1 MPRVPTYDS
10 FQVSPNAL
18 PEVRQTDPGS
28 AEFAKVAGRQTQEFG
43 KALTDFGGAMNKIA
57 MAEQEEVDQAR
68 VQEQYTRLSKAA
80 NASLYSDGGVMG
92 LSGSQAVGAADK
104 WSVDYDKVASELSG
118 ELHPRQAQKFQKIVQ
133 VTKRAYHDNVMRHE
147 YRQAQSYKD
156 ETGKAAI
163 DQALENAGAS
173 YQDGETV
180 DLQLGLARGVLLQR
194 PEYLGASP
202 EVRKR
207 VDEALEGSFHAR
219 VVTAALDA
227 GNTGY
232 AKTWFDANKDRIP
245 LDMRGKVEKQ
255 IKPAT
260 DFAEGK
266 ALALEAQRKVTAG
279 TSVLEVESWLAE
291 KASTKESHNVAQSM
305 MTQYQDAQRRQDAK
319 VQGSY
324 LERFE
329 LAPSHKTFTAIM
341 GDRGFQSMEPEARGK
356 LVKYMRSELEQAGD
370 KARAGQN
377 DKFRSPETYEK
388 FLTALESPTF
398 ATMSRQEIY
407 NLRPEIG
414 PELTGKLLVEHK
426 DATTRAA
433 GTAKFQIDKDLIAEA
448 MPKDLLQKTPSAK
461 EKANTYRGIVETEL
475 IAWKQTNPGKLPT
488 LDEQK
493 AIVRSA
499 NAEYV
504 DIGWFNTTVHAYDLK
519 EGRPSAVPKDFF
531 DALKAKGAKDA
542 EIVAAWALK
551 GRK

>member
-28 AEFAKVAGRQTQEFG
+28 ADFARVAGRQTQELG
-43 KALTDFGGAMNKIA
+43 KALSGFGSEMNKIA

-68 VQEQYTRLSKAA
+68 LQEQYTRLSKAA
-80 NASLYSDGGVMG
+80 NASLYGDGGVMG

-118 ELHPRQAQKFQKIVQ
+118 ELHPRQAEKFQKIVQ

-147 YRQAQSYKD
+147 FKQAQSYKD
-156 ETGKAAI
+156 DAGKAAI
-163 DQALENAGAS
+163 DQALENAGAN
-173 YQDGETV
+173 YQDGQTV
-180 DLQLGLARGVLLQR
+180 DLQMGLARGVLLQR
-194 PEYLGASP
+194 PEYLGASA
-202 EVRKR
+202 EVRQR
-207 VDEALEGSFHAR
+207 MDAALEGSFHAR

-227 GNTGY
+227 GNSSY

-266 ALALEAQRKVTAG
+266 ALALEAQRKITAG
-279 TSVLEVESWLAE
+279 EPVLGVESWLAE
-291 KASTKESHNVAQSM
+291 KASSKESHNVAQGM
-305 MTQYQDAQRRQDAK
+305 MREYQDAQRRQDAH
-319 VQGSY
+319 VQGGF

-329 LAPSHKTFTAIM
+329 LAPTRKSMLGIL
-341 GDRGFQSMEPEARGK
+341 GDRGFQAMEPEARGK
-356 LVKYMRSELEQAGD
+356 LVKYMRSELEQADD
-370 KARAGQN
+370 KARARQN
-377 DKFRSPETYEK
+377 DKFKSPEAFDK
-388 FLTALESPTF
+388 FLTTLESPTF
-398 ATMSRQEIY
+398 GAMSRQEIY

-414 PELTGKLLVEHK
+414 PELTGKLLTEHK
-426 DATTRAA
+426 DAATRTTR
-433 GTAKFQIDKDLIAEA
+433 FQIDKDLLNEA
-448 MPKDLLQKTPSAK
+448 VPKELLQKQNKDKLNA
-461 EKANTYRGIVETEL
+461 YHGIVETEL
-475 IAWKQTNPGKLPT
+475 IKWKQANPGKAPT

-493 AIVRSA
+493 KIARSA

-504 DIGWFNTTVHAYDLK
+504 DVGWFNTKVHAYDLK
-519 EGRPSAVPKDFF
+519 EGRTSAVPKDFF

-542 EIVAAWALK
+542 EILAAWTLK
-551 GRK
+551 QKGAK

>member
-28 AEFAKVAGRQTQEFG
+28 AEFARVAGRQAQDFG
-43 KALTDFGGAMNKIA
+43 KALTGFGSEMNKLA
-57 MAEQEEVDQAR
+57 VAEQDEIDQAR
-68 VQEQYTRLSKAA
+68 LQEQYTRLSKAA
-80 NASLYSDGGVMG
+80 NASLYGDGGVMG

-147 YRQAQSYKD
+147 FRQAQSYKD

-163 DQALENAGAS
+163 DQALENAGAN
-173 YQDGETV
+173 YQDGQTV
-180 DLQLGLARGVLLQR
+180 DLQLGLARGVMLGR

-202 EVRKR
+202 EVRQR
-207 VDEALEGSFHAR
+207 MDAALEGSFHSR

-266 ALALEAQRKVTAG
+266 ALALEAQRKVAAG
-279 TSVLEVESWLAE
+279 EPVLAVESWLAE
-291 KASTKESHNVAQSM
+291 KASSKESHNVAQGM
-305 MTQYQDAQRRQDAK
+305 MAQYQDAQRRQDAH
-319 VQGSY
+319 VQGGF

-329 LAPSHKTFTAIM
+329 MAPTRKSMLGIL

-356 LVKYMRSELEQAGD
+356 LVKYMRSELEQADD
-370 KARAGQN
+370 KARARQN
-377 DKFRSPETYEK
+377 DKFKSPEVFDK
-388 FLTALESPTF
+388 FLTTLESPTF
-398 ATMSRQEIY
+398 GGMSRQEIY

-426 DATTRAA
+426 DAATRTTR
-433 GTAKFQIDKDLIAEA
+433 FQIDKDLLNEA
-448 MPKDLLQKTPSAK
+448 VPKELLAK
-461 EKANTYRGIVETEL
+461 QNKDKLNAYHGIVETEL
-475 IAWKQTNPGKLPT
+475 IKWKQANPGKLPT

-493 AIVRSA
+493 KIARSA

-504 DIGWFNTTVHAYDLK
+504 DVGWFNTRVHAYDLK
-519 EGRPSAVPKDFF
+519 EGRTSAVPKDFF

-542 EIVAAWALK
+542 EILAAWTLK
-551 GRK
+551 QKGAK